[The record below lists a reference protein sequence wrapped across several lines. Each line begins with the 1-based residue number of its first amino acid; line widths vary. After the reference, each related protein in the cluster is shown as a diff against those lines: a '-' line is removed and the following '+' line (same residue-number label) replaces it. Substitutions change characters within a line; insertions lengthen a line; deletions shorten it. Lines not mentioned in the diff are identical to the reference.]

1 MLNLPNV
8 LTLER
13 ILAAPVVMVLLAAG
27 TRVTA
32 WAAAGVFLLSAITD
46 LVDGMLARRWNQVS
60 LLGKFLDPLADKVL
74 VLGTLLVLLDL
85 GRISP
90 WVVFVILGREIGV
103 GTLRT
108 IAMGEGVVIAARD
121 LGKQK
126 TLFQMSGLVALIL
139 SESFTVG
146 GFTVDLQ
153 AVGNVLLW
161 IGAALA
167 LVSAVDYVVGFLR
180 GRSNAGAPT
189 ADGSG

>member
-1 MLNLPNV
+1 MLNLPNL

-13 ILAAPVVMVLLAAG
+13 IVAAPIVMVLLALESRGA
-27 TRVTA
+27 A
-32 WAAAGVFLLSAITD
+32 WAAAAFFVVSALTD

-60 LLGKFLDPLADKVL
+60 LLGKFLDPLADKIL

-90 WVVFVILGREIGV
+90 WVVFIISGREIAV

-126 TLFQMSGLVALIL
+126 TAFQMTGIVALIL
-139 SESFTVG
+139 GESFVIG
-146 GFTVDLQ
+146 GVTVDLQ
-153 AVGNVLLW
+153 VVGNVLLW
-161 IGAALA
+161 IGAGLA
-167 LVSAVDYVVGFLR
+167 LLSGVDYVVGFLR
-180 GRSNAGAPT
+180 GRRH
-189 ADGSG
+189 GSGASTDGTG